1 MKNKEWVSIFY
12 FKNSGSQNNTTIL
25 TALKKL
31 RGNDELDKNNLK

>member
-12 FKNSGSQNNTTIL
+12 FKNSGSQNNTIL